1 MNVYDYIKNYAA
13 THGIK
18 DYTLKCKY
26 VSKADV
32 ANVLQFSGGV
42 AFFYRVFAE
51 GEITDKNQLQKKFL
65 QVDTPTDFWDLSPV
79 AEVVDFGTLQKVET
93 DFIFTADNTLKFN
106 LFEGTT
112 DAMFA
117 SVINFCALYMY
128 MAPIRLETGG
138 NNSDGDN
145 NGKKNANDDNDII
158 IITD

>member
-1 MNVYDYIKNYAA
+1 MNVFDYIKNYAA

-65 QVDTPTDFWDLSPV
+65 EVDTPTDFWDLSPV

-106 LFEGTT
+106 LFEATA

-117 SVINFCALYMY
+117 NVINFCALYMY
-128 MAPIRLETGG
+128 MAPRRVTASNGG
-138 NNSDGDN
+138 NNGNDTGR
-145 NGKKNANDDNDII
+145 KNANDDII

>member
-1 MNVYDYIKNYAA
+1 MNVFDYIKNYAA

-65 QVDTPTDFWDLSPV
+65 EVDTPTDFWDLSPV

-106 LFEGTT
+106 LFEATA

-117 SVINFCALYMY
+117 NVINFCALYMY
-128 MAPIRLETGG
+128 MAPRRVTASNGG
-138 NNSDGDN
+138 NNGNDN
-145 NGKKNANDDNDII
+145 GRKNANDDII